1 MDGICEKGEPMNIAV
16 LYNPT
21 HVYHNM
27 KGSPENP
34 ERIESIYRY
43 LVKTLSGNLDFID
56 IREPADREE
65 ILTVH
70 TETYLDFLE
79 KMSMRGQTYLGD
91 STYLNKYSY
100 MAALIAAETCIRASD
115 EILNAYHDFSYALVR
130 PPGHHASSDMYG
142 GFCLLNNAAITA
154 MHIMERGL
162 KKIAIVDWDAHAANG
177 TMKIFYSSPNVLLIS
192 IHRDPADFYPHEGF
206 IHQIGRGEGTGY
218 TINIPVPKGSGD
230 KEYDLIFENFVDP
243 LLKDYN
249 PDFIIVENGFD
260 PHFSNKNIGLNLTTR
275 GFVDMI
281 NRIKLQG
288 KMFTMIQEGGYTQ
301 YNHKI
306 AYAMLA
312 SLVGKEYPEEDEID
326 LSERLVQKDK
336 VWSKVNALIK
346 KLRYIFGDYY
356 NLR

>member
-1 MDGICEKGEPMNIAV
+1 MNIAV

-43 LVKTLSGNLDFID
+43 LVKMLASDVSFIN
-56 IREPADREE
+56 IREPADRDDV
-65 ILTVH
+65 LTVH
-70 TETYLDFLE
+70 TETYLEFLE
-79 KMSMRGQTYLGD
+79 RMSMRGQAYLGD

-100 MAALIAAETCIRASD
+100 MAALIAAETCMRASD
-115 EILNAYHDFSYALVR
+115 EVLSAYHDFSYALVR
-130 PPGHHASSDMYG
+130 PPGHHASADMYS

-177 TMKIFYSSPNVLLIS
+177 TMKIFYSSPDVLLIS
-192 IHRDPADFYPHEGF
+192 IHRDPSDYYPHEGF
-206 IHQIGRGEGTGY
+206 IHQIGRGEGTGF

-230 KEYDLIFENFVDP
+230 REYQLIFDEIVDP
-243 LLKDYN
+243 VLKSFN

-260 PHFSNKNIGLNLTTR
+260 PHFSHRDIGLNLTMEE
-275 GFVDMI
+275 FVDMI
-281 NRIKLQG
+281 NRIKSYG
-288 KMFTMIQEGGYTQ
+288 KMFTMIQEGGYSK
-301 YNHKI
+301 YNSKI

-312 SLVGKEYPEEDEID
+312 SLLGKEYPKEDEID
-326 LSERLVQKDK
+326 ISGRLVQGEK
-336 VWSKVNALIK
+336 VWSKVNDIVK
-346 KLRYIFGDYY
+346 KFRYIFGDYY